1 MVGDREELAAG
12 RSFHR
17 HDAADVGVERA
28 LGAVGEDVQPL
39 LARGIAYRDEAT
51 IAEPAPM
58 AEAHRI
64 GRAVLAHGTFP
75 EREGEEL
82 AAHTRDQAVAF
93 GVKRIV
99 TEKLSRWHESARRLR
114 AVRPDFDLQAPR
126 LVARRVVEPQVGRAL
141 IDDAPA
147 IGCRVA
153 GVIVL
158 VVGMAAQIRA
168 VGRA

>member
-1 MVGDREELAAG
+1 MVGDREKLAAG

-17 HDAADVGVERA
+17 HHAPDIGVDGA
-28 LGAVGEDVQPL
+28 LGAFGEDVQPL
-39 LARGIAYRDEAT
+39 FTRGVAEGDEA
-51 IAEPAPM
+51 AVGEPAAM
-58 AEAHRI
+58 AKAHAVR
-64 GRAVLAHGTFP
+64 RAVLAHGAFP

-126 LVARRVVEPQVGRAL
+126 LVARRVVEPQVGGAL
-141 IDDAPA
+141 IDDALA
-147 IGCRVA
+147 IGRRVA
-153 GVIVL
+153 GVIAL